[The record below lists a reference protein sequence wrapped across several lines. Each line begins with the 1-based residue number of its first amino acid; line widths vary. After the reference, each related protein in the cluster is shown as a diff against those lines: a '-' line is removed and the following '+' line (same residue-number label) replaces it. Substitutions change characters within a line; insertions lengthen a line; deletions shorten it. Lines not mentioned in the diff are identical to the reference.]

1 MIKTI
6 LRTIAALVGFFALGL
21 QFWLMAGDRSLPG
34 LFATTIEFFSYFT
47 MLSNTLAAF
56 AMLAPLTAPAS
67 GVGRFLSKPSVRT
80 ATAGYLI
87 VVAAVYYLFLRNIGD
102 DHGWERF
109 ADQLMH
115 YATPALF
122 VVDWI
127 FFVPKGQ
134 VHWTVL
140 GTSLVT
146 PVVYGIW
153 TMIHGAR
160 IGWYPYPFFDATK
173 FGFPKTFANLSVFF
187 GMFIGVT
194 LALVVIDRII
204 ALLQRYTN
212 QS

>member
-87 VVAAVYYLFLRNIGD
+87 VVAAVYFLFLRNIGD

-115 YATPALF
+115 YATPALMCQQCRYICSNASSQLMAII
-122 VVDWI
+122 W
-127 FFVPKGQ
+127 P
-134 VHWTVL
+134 HWGGVCRSQPSRRLLATE
-140 GTSLVT
+140 
-146 PVVYGIW
+146 
-153 TMIHGAR
+153 
-160 IGWYPYPFFDATK
+160 PYPRT
-173 FGFPKTFANLSVFF
+173 
-187 GMFIGVT
+187 
-194 LALVVIDRII
+194 
-204 ALLQRYTN
+204 
-212 QS
+212 